1 MPFATRAALLCALL
15 VSTLGAA
22 HSDANAG
29 GLLQRMRVAAG
40 PVWRAHIVSV
50 ARLVLNG
57 APTVVSSETQGARVL
72 VRHCTG
78 EVCDGTY
85 FNGERL
91 YSLNMNFTPVPQPR
105 QSEPFL
111 RSVRIAGGLLF
122 LGSPSETRGIRIVN
136 GGTAWYNSKPYRT
149 LTIEGAD
156 LVPLRLYV
164 DPREWLLRV
173 VRTLDGRE
181 TFEYFGYRRVGAFAL
196 PFEVLHNG
204 RILERYDD
212 RAIVASDLQPPRG
225 LVPAFTG
232 APESVATDPHS
243 VTPIVECDVGGIPT
257 RCLIDSGNSGLS
269 MSSELASRLGVA
281 VVGTYKVRGLGDYST
296 QVVRAGPLRIGNA
309 SYPEAYY
316 VVLTDLRRYGYDV
329 VLGAD
334 MLATTDIEI
343 DPVAHVVRFGLPPPR
358 EGVAIPISF
367 ENFIPVVTV
376 NLGSVE
382 AQLAVDTGD
391 ESNINLSY
399 DFYAK
404 HPGLFTVT
412 QRRTVG
418 GIGGSSIE
426 MIGEIGDVR
435 IGDYR
440 LGPQRIG
447 TTQTLQGTAFGH
459 LGAGFLSQ
467 FLVRLDYAGAELR
480 LLPRRT

>member
-1 MPFATRAALLCALL
+1 MPFAARTALLCALL
-15 VSTLGAA
+15 AATLGAA
-22 HSDANAG
+22 HSDGSA
-29 GLLQRMRVAAG
+29 GLLRRMRDAAG
-40 PVWRAHIVSV
+40 PVWSAHIVSV
-50 ARLVLNG
+50 ARLVLDG
-57 APTVVSSETQGARVL
+57 TPTVVSAETQGPRVL
-72 VRHCTG
+72 VKHCAG

-91 YSLNMNFTPVPQPR
+91 YSLNMNSTLVPQPR

-122 LGSPSETRGIRIVN
+122 LGPSSEAPGVRVVN
-136 GGTAWYNSKPYRT
+136 GGTAWYDSKPYRT
-149 LTIEGAD
+149 LTIEGSD
-156 LVPLRLYV
+156 LIPLRLYV
-164 DPREWLLRV
+164 DPRRWLLRV

-181 TFEYFGYRRVGAFAL
+181 TFEYVGYRRIGAFSL

-212 RAIVASDLQPPRG
+212 RAIVASVLQPPRG
-225 LVPAFTG
+225 LVPAFNG
-232 APESVATDPHS
+232 PAESVATDPRS
-243 VTPIVECDVGGIPT
+243 VTPIVECSVGGVPT

-269 MSSELASRLGVA
+269 MSSELASRLGA
-281 VVGTYKVRGLGDYST
+281 TVVGSYKVRGLGDYST
-296 QVVRAGPLRIGNA
+296 QVVRAGPLRIANA
-309 SYPEAYY
+309 TYPEAYY

-334 MLATTDIEI
+334 MLATANIEI
-343 DPVAHVVRFGLPPPR
+343 DPVAHAVRLGVSDAH
-358 EGVAIPISF
+358 EGVAIPLSF

-376 NLGSVE
+376 DLGSVE

-399 DFYAK
+399 DFYEK

-418 GIGGSSIE
+418 GIGGNSIE

-467 FLVRLDYAGAELR
+467 FLVRLDYAGGELR